1 MQPHIRHTSQIMAVS
16 IAMPNMAQASHTPA
30 ATSHPAVPLSTVS
43 SATPVK
49 SGPVNIAAL
58 AEVNELT
65 PVEFSE
71 SLLPDR
77 EPDFQAAYLN
87 NPAPAYPMLARRMGW
102 QGKVLVSVEVLV
114 DGNAGQVRLQQSSGY
129 VALDAAAMKA
139 VKNWRFSPARQA
151 GQLVD
156 KWFLIPIPFV
166 LKELE

>member
-1 MQPHIRHTSQIMAVS
+1 MA
-16 IAMPNMAQASHTPA
+16 NMAQANHTPA
-30 ATSHPAVPLSTVS
+30 ATSHPPQSPAVPLSTVS

-49 SGPVNIAAL
+49 SGPANIAAL

-114 DGNAGQVRLQQSSGY
+114 DGSAGQVRLQQSSGY